1 MTRERAM
8 VEYLSVAKAFPS
20 YCVKLFEMTNQNGKM
35 YWVSSLPNALLI
47 YEYKSNITS
56 QYKILWSEIDGISS
70 NTDLLVAHTMRGK
83 KALQNWVCLGMTNWG
98 KMLTSNKV
106 TSYIKN
112 GHIVVRISK
121 MVTSNL
127 RSNLWGGAGVC
138 VVGAG
143 LLGGQVCG
151 LCVEGREM
159 RDRGCY
165 VIGDK

>member
-8 VEYLSVAKAFPS
+8 VEYLLVAKAFPS

-70 NTDLLVAHTMRGK
+70 NTDSLVAHTMRGK

-98 KMLTSNKV
+98 KMLTLNTV
-106 TSYIKN
+106 TSFIEN
-112 GHIVVRISK
+112 GNIVVGK
-121 MVTSNL
+121 WNMVTSNL
-127 RSNLWGGAGVC
+127 RSNLWGGGRCVC
-138 VVGAG
+138 GGGGFVGGAG
-143 LLGGQVCG
+143 LWFVCG
-151 LCVEGREM
+151 GEG
-159 RDRGCY
+159 DA
-165 VIGDK
+165 